1 MTALVNMLDKEVLKG
16 DLALLLFLQFTD
28 LAML

>member
-1 MTALVNMLDKEVLKG
+1 MTALVDMLDKEVLKS